1 MTVVGQRAGREPVQA
16 YLVGRAV
23 PQAFRSLE
31 HHGDRRSRSTPG
43 PPLVMDGGTVFTF
56 VTDGVGSALP
66 QARVAAGDR
75 DVAVA
80 GIAG

>member
-1 MTVVGQRAGREPVQA
+1 
-16 YLVGRAV
+16 
-23 PQAFRSLE
+23 
-31 HHGDRRSRSTPG
+31 
-43 PPLVMDGGTVFTF
+43 MDGGTVFTF